1 MWNDSSPVDDKFAST
16 PNLTHTRV
24 YKQYARSILTGGVWD
39 NIPNWVDNDKQG
51 IIFFEFFFWWVFGGA
66 SYVNALPLA
75 QRQKCKNVPKGKS
88 GTNLGW
94 MVTETKVYAR
104 DYPVDFPGGKRAP
117 AVLQIHETSD
127 EIMKKVTAVDK
138 KLLKMGHHLILDGL
152 KDSKKNYKF
161 ASPP

>member
-1 MWNDSSPVDDKFAST
+1 MTLQFFDLFKKGQNNDLAHVKRLITVDDKFAST
-16 PNLTHTRV
+16 PNLTHTRL

-75 QRQKCKNVPKGKS
+75 QRQKCKNVPKGES

-127 EIMKKVTAVDK
+127 EIMKRSQ
-138 KLLKMGHHLILDGL
+138 LKTR
-152 KDSKKNYKF
+152 SC
-161 ASPP
+161 